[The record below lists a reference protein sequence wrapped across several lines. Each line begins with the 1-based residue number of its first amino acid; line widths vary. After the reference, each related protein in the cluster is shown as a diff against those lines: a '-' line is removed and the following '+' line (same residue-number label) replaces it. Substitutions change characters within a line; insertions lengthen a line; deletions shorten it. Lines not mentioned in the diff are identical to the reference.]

1 MGDDEALLTA
11 QHSIITL
18 LRRSIGGFTAPDAS
32 SKLIIMVRYRRRLE
46 ALCTALPD
54 GTGVVL
60 HLDKRCYYPLSKSGL
75 VLWSLFDG
83 EQVVDDAA
91 LADALVARYRI
102 DRDVARRDIEA
113 FVARLVAE
121 DILAEVP

>member
-1 MGDDEALLTA
+1 MAR
-11 QHSIITL
+11 H
-18 LRRSIGGFTAPDAS
+18 
-32 SKLIIMVRYRRRLE
+32 RRRLE

-60 HLDKRCYYPLSKSGL
+60 HLDKRCYYPLSKSGV
-75 VLWSLFDG
+75 VLWGLFDG
-83 EQVVDDAA
+83 DKVVDDDT

-102 DRDVARRDIEA
+102 DVEVARRDVAA

-121 DILAEVP
+121 EILVVVP

>member
-1 MGDDEALLTA
+1 MAR
-11 QHSIITL
+11 H
-18 LRRSIGGFTAPDAS
+18 
-32 SKLIIMVRYRRRLE
+32 RRRPE

-75 VLWSLFDG
+75 VLWALFDD
-83 EQVVDDAA
+83 QRIVDDEA

-102 DRDVARRDIEA
+102 DAGVARRDVAA

-121 DILAEVP
+121 DILVVVP

>member
-1 MGDDEALLTA
+1 MAR
-11 QHSIITL
+11 H
-18 LRRSIGGFTAPDAS
+18 
-32 SKLIIMVRYRRRLE
+32 RRRPE

-60 HLDKRCYYPLSKSGL
+60 HLDKRCYYPLSKSGV
-75 VLWSLFDG
+75 VLWGFFDG
-83 EQVVDDAA
+83 DEVVDDDA

-102 DRDVARRDIEA
+102 DVEVAQRDVAA

-121 DILAEVP
+121 DILVVVP